1 MREVGLRTVAR
12 AKSLWQE
19 GGVVPGRLCGQRVG
33 VQCRRGRMGIA
44 TSPGVP
50 CRLCRGKAWGAME
63 DFRQVGGVS

>member
-33 VQCRRGRMGIA
+33 VQCRRREDGY
-44 TSPGVP
+44 SNQS
-50 CRLCRGKAWGAME
+50 WGAL
-63 DFRQVGGVS
+63 